1 MTRPVSYAGIDVAK
15 AFLDVALRP
24 EGESFRAS
32 NDEEGINRLIE
43 RLATLRPVSICLE
56 ASGGLETPLVCALL
70 EADLP
75 PAVVNPRQV
84 REFARATGRLAK
96 TDAIDAE
103 VLAQFAEA
111 VKPEVRPLPDEATR
125 DLEALVA
132 RRRQLIEMITAEKN
146 RLRLASKRVRRD
158 IERHLRL
165 LELSLKEIDQEMDD
179 FIKSTP
185 SWRERDNLLKSAPGV
200 GPVLSSTLIASLPE
214 LGRLNRKEIAAL
226 VGVAP
231 MNRDSGQYRGRRKVW
246 GGRADVRQALYMSA
260 LSATRF
266 NPLIRDFYRR
276 QITAGKPKK
285 VALVACMRKL
295 LTALN
300 AMAHTSSPWQPLPAQ
315 DSC

>member
-1 MTRPVSYAGIDVAK
+1 MDRPVFYVGIDVAK
-15 AFLDVALRP
+15 AFLDVAMRP
-24 EGESFRAS
+24 EDESFRVR
-32 NDEEGINRLIE
+32 NDEEGIPSLVVRL
-43 RLATLRPVSICLE
+43 RTVAPQSICLE
-56 ASGGLETPLVCALL
+56 ASGGLETALVCALL

-75 PAVVNPRQV
+75 VVVVNPRQV

-96 TDAIDAE
+96 TDSIDAG

-111 VKPEVRPLPDEATR
+111 IKPEARPLPDEATR
-125 DLEALVA
+125 DLSALVA

-165 LELSLKEIDQEMDD
+165 LELSLREIDKELDD

-185 SWRERDNLLKSAPGV
+185 SWRDRDNLLKSAPGV
-200 GPVLSSTLIASLPE
+200 GPVLSSTLIAGLPE
-214 LGRLNRKEIAAL
+214 LGKLNRKEIAAL

-231 MNRDSGQYRGRRKVW
+231 MNRDSGQFRGRRKVW
-246 GGRADVRQALYMSA
+246 GGRADIRQALYMSA
-260 LSATRF
+260 LSATRH
-266 NPLIRDFYRR
+266 NPAIRDFYNR

-295 LTALN
+295 LTILN
-300 AMAHTSSPWQPLPAQ
+300 TMAHTSSAWKPLSAQ